1 MYAIMTETN
10 QGHLIWINFL
20 QTAGSFHCCM
30 PAIAY
35 CEWSKHDI
43 DFSTAV

>member
-1 MYAIMTETN
+1 MN

-20 QTAGSFHCCM
+20 QTAGSFRCCT
-30 PAIAY
+30 PADAY

-43 DFSTAV
+43 DLSTAV